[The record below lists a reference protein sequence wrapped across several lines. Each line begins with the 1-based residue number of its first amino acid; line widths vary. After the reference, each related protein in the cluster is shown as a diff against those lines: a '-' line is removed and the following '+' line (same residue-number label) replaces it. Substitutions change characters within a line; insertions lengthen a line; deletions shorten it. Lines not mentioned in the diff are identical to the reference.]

1 MICMISKVKVRLGE
15 MIFMSCDSHVSLK
28 LPFFG
33 VKKPE
38 FIESRQFDEL
48 P

>member
-15 MIFMSCDSHVSLK
+15 MIFMSCNSHVSLK

-33 VKKPE
+33 VGGG
-38 FIESRQFDEL
+38 INSMNCL
-48 P
+48 G